1 MSVLALDAARIKGRV
16 RSRLLGPGL
25 RRDLDAL
32 PTPERRLR
40 VREEVLSVLREE
52 RAILPADALTE
63 MVNQVSDEVV
73 GLGPVERLLKDPEVS
88 EVMVNGADDVYVE
101 RKGRIERVEGLL
113 FEGEEQV
120 LHLIERI
127 VSPLGLRVDESSPY
141 VDARLPD
148 GSRVNAI
155 VPPLS
160 LCGPVVTIRKFAL
173 RPFGPEDLV
182 RAGSLTESMMEFLA
196 ASVRGK
202 ANIIVS
208 GGTGTGKTTLLG
220 ALSSFIPPG
229 ERLITIEDAAEL
241 RLPQPHVV
249 SLEARP
255 PNVEGAGE
263 VTVRALV
270 RNALRMRPDRIIVG
284 EVRGGEALD
293 MLQAMNTG
301 HEGSMS
307 TAHANSPRDTL
318 SRLETM
324 ALMSDVQLP
333 VSHVREQ
340 VAGALDLIV
349 HMNRMPDGRRGVSR
363 ISALEGLQGS
373 TVRLEDVFV
382 WRRRPSPGF
391 VPTGTM
397 PSLLALLEERDER
410 VDARVFGLP
419 SSAAVGATRGVPAHN
434 AEIRPSP
441 SREPIRGTEVGA
453 RSRPNRRWP
462 GLLRRLG
469 TIVE

>member
-1 MSVLALDAARIKGRV
+1 MSVLALDADRIKRRV
-16 RSRLLGPGL
+16 RSRLLGAEV
-25 RRDLDAL
+25 RRELDVLA
-32 PTPERRLR
+32 TPQRRLR

-101 RKGRIERVEGLL
+101 RKGRIEKVETLL

-182 RAGSLTESMMEFLA
+182 RMGSLTEPMIEFLA

-202 ANIIVS
+202 ANIVVS

-220 ALSSFIPPG
+220 VLSSFIPPG

-307 TAHANSPRDTL
+307 TTHANSPRDTL

-324 ALMSDVQLP
+324 ALMSDVELP

-349 HMNRMPDGRRGVSR
+349 HTSRMPDGRRGVSR
-363 ISALEGLQGS
+363 ISAVEGLHGGI
-373 TVRLEDVFV
+373 VRIEDVFV
-382 WRRRPSPGF
+382 WRRRPTPGF
-391 VPTGTM
+391 APTGTM
-397 PSLLALLEERDER
+397 PSLLALLDERDER
-410 VDARVFGLP
+410 VDARVFAPHAEAEATGIP
-419 SSAAVGATRGVPAHN
+419 SNGTGSPIQRPLVLHPPTDKPREHGRAVGH
-434 AEIRPSP
+434 
-441 SREPIRGTEVGA
+441 
-453 RSRPNRRWP
+453 WP
-462 GLLRRLG
+462 GRLRRLG